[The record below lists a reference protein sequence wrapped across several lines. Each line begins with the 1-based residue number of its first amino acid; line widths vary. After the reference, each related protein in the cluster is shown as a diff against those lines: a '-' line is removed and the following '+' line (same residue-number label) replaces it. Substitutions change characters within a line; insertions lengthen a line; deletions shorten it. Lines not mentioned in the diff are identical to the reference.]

1 MADPSFLLDSNICVH
16 ALRDASGSAALRLSE
31 CVIGSVVTSTIVY
44 AEVMRGY
51 PPEEVDAIADADRLF
66 DLVNP
71 LPFDRSAADLY
82 ARLPFKRASY
92 DRLIAA
98 HALSL
103 GLILVTNNKKDFTDI
118 PGLKIENWTI

>member
-1 MADPSFLLDSNICVH
+1 MLDSAICID
-16 ALRDASGSAALRLSE
+16 ALRDAGGPAALRLGE
-31 CVIGSVVTSTIVY
+31 CDIGSVVTSTIVY

-51 PPEEVDAIADADRLF
+51 PPEEVDAIAAANRMF

-71 LPFDRSAADLY
+71 LPFDRNAAALY
-82 ARLPFKRASY
+82 ARLPFKRASF

-103 GLILVTNNKKDFTDI
+103 GLTLVTNNKKDFAEV
-118 PGLKIENWTI
+118 PGLRVENWVAST